1 MRGRLFVFSGPSG
14 AGKNTVLKEAI
25 PLLGN
30 ISYSISCTTRKPR
43 PEDVDGET
51 YFFLDEAVFKDMIS
65 KGMFLEYA
73 KVHGNLY
80 GTRRDMVESELE
92 KGRDVLLEIDVQGA
106 IQIKESMKE
115 AITIFIMP
123 SSAEE
128 LERRL
133 RKRGTESE
141 EEIQLRI
148 KNAQK
153 EQLFADKYDHI
164 VINNNLNDTVEK
176 FVDIVKGYRGES
188 K

>member
-43 PEDVDGET
+43 LEDVDGET
-51 YFFLDEAVFKDMIS
+51 YFFLDEKDFKDMIS
-65 KGMFLEYA
+65 RGMFLEYA
-73 KVHGNLY
+73 HVHGNLY

-106 IQIKESMKE
+106 MQIKDRMKE

-123 SSAEE
+123 SSTEE

-133 RKRGTESE
+133 RNRGTESE

-148 KNAQK
+148 KNARE
-153 EQLFADKYDHI
+153 EQLFANKYDHI
-164 VINNNLNDTVEK
+164 VINDSLSNTVED
-176 FVDIVKGYRGES
+176 FVNIVKRYRGES